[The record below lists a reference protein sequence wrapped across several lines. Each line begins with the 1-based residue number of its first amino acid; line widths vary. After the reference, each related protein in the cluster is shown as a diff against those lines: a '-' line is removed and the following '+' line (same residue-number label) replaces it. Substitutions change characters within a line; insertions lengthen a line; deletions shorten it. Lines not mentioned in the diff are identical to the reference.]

1 MIYLVCAIVVHCDGR
16 GALVATDNGRVEL
29 VATENGRVELPLDRK
44 RRGENGL
51 RSPLHTTTYIS
62 TLLHG

>member
-1 MIYLVCAIVVHCDGR
+1 MIYLVVHCDGR
-16 GALVATDNGRVEL
+16 GALVATDNVRVEL
-29 VATENGRVELPLDRK
+29 VATDNGRGELPLDRK
-44 RRGENGL
+44 RRWENGL